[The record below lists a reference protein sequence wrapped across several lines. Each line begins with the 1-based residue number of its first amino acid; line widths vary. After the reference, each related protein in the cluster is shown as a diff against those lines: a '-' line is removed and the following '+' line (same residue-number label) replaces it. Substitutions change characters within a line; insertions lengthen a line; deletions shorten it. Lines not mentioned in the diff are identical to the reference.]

1 MGGFED
7 GILVVEHEFMGK
19 VQPKIDVT
27 FFPDFLAKALN
38 RGSGRAGQVSEFH
51 DANVDNIIEI
61 REYVFDDVPF
71 GGSQVFDLAHP
82 GKQIHGQP
90 QIPGMCLKRACLEE

>member
-1 MGGFED
+1 MAVD
-7 GILVVEHEFMGK
+7 
-19 VQPKIDVT
+19 VQVRSASSTMPMLTISLD
-27 FFPDFLAKALN
+27 
-38 RGSGRAGQVSEFH
+38 
-51 DANVDNIIEI
+51 